1 MDKFHGIVGPP
12 ESHGEAG
19 RSLRLTHRYI
29 QIDAQSGFRS
39 LNLAQLDGT
48 LLALDWVVGETHH
61 IWGSAVMVA
70 PGVALT
76 ARHTVDEMHNK
87 GFLGRAGGYLLAL
100 GFHNDGMAIWNPD
113 SFTTIEDGDLS
124 ILTLV
129 RTTASPAA
137 AKTITVNVAI
147 LAARQPLL
155 GESIS
160 LIGFA
165 ASEAKFEKLTQ
176 DRGAGLALL
185 GSVGP
190 VTDVYPTGRDQSLPN
205 PSAGVSA
212 KTVGG
217 MSGGA
222 AFDVQG
228 RLIGIITSGIGD
240 ELSFISLSWP
250 TVFTPVEVTWP
261 PGFFQESVSLHAM
274 SQQGFC
280 RIENID
286 ALSSRVD
293 ERGEP
298 LVGLIS
304 DL

>member
-12 ESHGEAG
+12 ELRAEAG
-19 RSLRLTHRYI
+19 MSLRLTHRYI
-29 QIDAQSGFRS
+29 QINAQRGFRS

-76 ARHTVDEMHNK
+76 ARHIVDAMRNK
-87 GFLGRAGGYLLAL
+87 GFLGKVGGYLLAL

-113 SFTTIEDGDLS
+113 SFTTIGDGDLS

-129 RTTASPAA
+129 RATACPAA
-137 AKTITVNVAI
+137 AKPITVNVAI

-155 GESIS
+155 EESIS

-165 ASEAKFEKLTQ
+165 ASEAKFENLTN

-190 VTDVYPTGRDQSLPN
+190 VIDVYPAGRDQSLPN

-212 KTVGG
+212 KTVNG

-228 RLIGIITSGIGD
+228 RLIGIITSGIG
-240 ELSFISLSWP
+240 EEPSFISLSWP
-250 TVFTPVEVTWP
+250 SVFTPVDVTWP
-261 PGFFQESVSLHAM
+261 PGFIQEPMSLHAM

-280 RIENID
+280 RIESID
-286 ALSSRVD
+286 ALCSHVD

-298 LVGLIS
+298 LAGLI
-304 DL
+304 L